1 MWLNLYM
8 ANIICKSW
16 NREKVLLTLFSK
28 AITGLWTTNWAT
40 TNQMIIPFNELPY
53 FKSRYSL
60 KSHKLS
66 EHGEGKG
73 FQCTICPAKFTISG
87 NLKNHIAA
95 VHEGLKPFNCTL
107 CDYKC
112 NKRDSLKKHMN
123 THVKDRV
130 KPFECPREGCD
141 TRFFTAFAQKVIY

>member
-1 MWLNLYM
+1 MLCN
-8 ANIICKSW
+8 K
-16 NREKVLLTLFSK
+16 LTC
-28 AITGLWTTNWAT
+28 
-40 TNQMIIPFNELPY
+40 

-141 TRFFTAFAQKVIY
+141 TRFFTAFAQKVIYY